1 MSGKGKGSKGKVEA
15 DAYMEANYVFDVSN
29 QVPCKR
35 QRLPNQNR
43 AVVISEPID
52 GTDPHPGLC
61 IELDDD
67 ISNPGDEESQI
78 ELQEK
83 ENAEYLASVFK
94 ALSIE
99 VNVRDLPASWL
110 RSVRSSM
117 TYLAGDEFSTPAMML
132 LKSSTLLEGGL
143 LSKRDVLK
151 FMSFAS
157 SCKEDY
163 TWNSLKDVQ
172 LAQWLAYIGA
182 TTVSEQQLFLLF
194 DEGITSPRKLVAIDD
209 EVLRTFGL
217 TKNDLNMYVTV
228 SLINSTWFLYHLKSR
243 HFLRRIRVAAASNRL
258 SFTNSKD
265 QQI

>member
-1 MSGKGKGSKGKVEA
+1 MSGKGKGSKGKVKA

-61 IELDDD
+61 IELNDD
-67 ISNPGDEESQI
+67 IGNPGDEESQL

-99 VNVRDLPASWL
+99 VNVRDLPTSWL
-110 RSVRSSM
+110 KSVRSSM

-143 LSKRDVLK
+143 LSRRDVLK

-182 TTVSEQQLFLLF
+182 TTVSEAQLFLLF
-194 DEGITSPRKLVAIDD
+194 DEGITSPRKLVALDD
-209 EVLRTFGL
+209 EVLGTFGFN
-217 TKNDLNMYVTV
+217 TNDLKMYVTITV
-228 SLINSTWFLYHLKSR
+228 SSITSSFVLF
-243 HFLRRIRVAAASNRL
+243 RVMTFSVQD
-258 SFTNSKD
+258 SSSCCK
-265 QQI
+265 

>member
-1 MSGKGKGSKGKVEA
+1 MSGKGKGSKGKVKA

-67 ISNPGDEESQI
+67 IGNPGDEESQL

-99 VNVRDLPASWL
+99 VNVRDLPTSWL
-110 RSVRSSM
+110 KSVRSSM

-132 LKSSTLLEGGL
+132 LKSCTLLESG

-182 TTVSEQQLFLLF
+182 TTVSEQQLLLLF
-194 DEGITSPRKLVAIDD
+194 DEGITSPRKLVAIGDS
-209 EVLRTFGL
+209 VLRTFGL
-217 TKNDLNMYVTV
+217 TTNDLNMYVTV
-228 SLINSTWFLYHLKSR
+228 TVS
-243 HFLRRIRVAAASNRL
+243 
-258 SFTNSKD
+258 SFEIMIFSSQGPSGCCK
-265 QQI
+265 

>member
-1 MSGKGKGSKGKVEA
+1 MSGKGKGSKG
-15 DAYMEANYVFDVSN
+15 MSNYVFDVSN

-35 QRLPNQNR
+35 QRLPNDNR
-43 AVVISEPID
+43 AVVIPNTID

-61 IELDDD
+61 IELDVD
-67 ISNPGDEESQI
+67 IDAPGDDERVAQ
-78 ELQEK
+78 ELQKK
-83 ENAEYLASVFK
+83 ENAEFLSDVFLA
-94 ALSIE
+94 LGIE
-99 VNVRDLPASWL
+99 VDVGDLPTSWL
-110 RSVRSSM
+110 KSARSSM

-143 LSKRDVLK
+143 LSRRDVLK

-182 TTVSEQQLFLLF
+182 TTVSEVQLFLLF

-228 SLINSTWFLYHLKSR
+228 SLINSTWLLYHLKSR

-258 SFTNSKD
+258 SFTPSKD

>member
-1 MSGKGKGSKGKVEA
+1 
-15 DAYMEANYVFDVSN
+15 VSN

-43 AVVISEPID
+43 AVVIFEPID

-67 ISNPGDEESQI
+67 IGNPGDEESQV

-99 VNVRDLPASWL
+99 VNVRDLPTSWL
-110 RSVRSSM
+110 KSVRSSM

-132 LKSSTLLEGGL
+132 LKSYTLLGGG

-163 TWNSLKDVQ
+163 TWNNLRDVQ
-172 LAQWLAYIGA
+172 LAQWLADIGA
-182 TTVSEQQLFLLF
+182 TTVSEAQLFLLFNF
-194 DEGITSPRKLVAIDD
+194 DEGITSPRKLVAIND

-228 SLINSTWFLYHLKSR
+228 SLINSTCFC
-243 HFLRRIRVAAASNRL
+243 IM
-258 SFTNSKD
+258 
-265 QQI
+265 

>member
-1 MSGKGKGSKGKVEA
+1 MSGKGKGSKGKVKA

-61 IELDDD
+61 IELNDD
-67 ISNPGDEESQI
+67 IGNPGDEESQL

-99 VNVRDLPASWL
+99 VNVRDLPTSWL
-110 RSVRSSM
+110 KSVRSSM

-132 LKSSTLLEGGL
+132 LKSCTLLESG

-182 TTVSEQQLFLLF
+182 TTVSEQQLLLLF
-194 DEGITSPRKLVAIDD
+194 DEGITSPRKLVAIGDS
-209 EVLRTFGL
+209 VLRTFGL
-217 TKNDLNMYVTV
+217 TTNDLNMYVTV
-228 SLINSTWFLYHLKSR
+228 TVS
-243 HFLRRIRVAAASNRL
+243 
-258 SFTNSKD
+258 SFEIMIFSSQDPSGCCK
-265 QQI
+265 

>member
-1 MSGKGKGSKGKVEA
+1 
-15 DAYMEANYVFDVSN
+15 
-29 QVPCKR
+29 
-35 QRLPNQNR
+35 
-43 AVVISEPID
+43 
-52 GTDPHPGLC
+52 
-61 IELDDD
+61 
-67 ISNPGDEESQI
+67 
-78 ELQEK
+78 
-83 ENAEYLASVFK
+83 
-94 ALSIE
+94 
-99 VNVRDLPASWL
+99 
-110 RSVRSSM
+110 M

-132 LKSSTLLEGGL
+132 LKSSTLLGGG

-163 TWNSLKDVQ
+163 TWNNLKDVQ
-172 LAQWLAYIGA
+172 LAQWLADIGA

-194 DEGITSPRKLVAIDD
+194 DEGITSPRKLAAIDD

-217 TKNDLNMYVTV
+217 TKNDLNMHVTV

-258 SFTNSKD
+258 SFTPSKD

>member
-61 IELDDD
+61 IELNDD
-67 ISNPGDEESQI
+67 IGNPGDEESQL

-99 VNVRDLPASWL
+99 VNVRDLPTSWL
-110 RSVRSSM
+110 KSVRSSM

-132 LKSSTLLEGGL
+132 LKSSTLLGGG

-163 TWNSLKDVQ
+163 TWNNLKDVQ
-172 LAQWLAYIGA
+172 LAQWLADIGA

-194 DEGITSPRKLVAIDD
+194 DEGITSPRKLAAIDD

-217 TKNDLNMYVTV
+217 TKNDLN
-228 SLINSTWFLYHLKSR
+228 INVR
-243 HFLRRIRVAAASNRL
+243 HCFIN
-258 SFTNSKD
+258 
-265 QQI
+265 Q

>member
-1 MSGKGKGSKGKVEA
+1 MS
-15 DAYMEANYVFDVSN
+15 NYVFDVSN

-61 IELDDD
+61 IELNDD
-67 ISNPGDEESQI
+67 IGNPGDEESQL

-110 RSVRSSM
+110 KSVRSSM

-132 LKSSTLLEGGL
+132 LKSSTLLGGG
-143 LSKRDVLK
+143 LSKRVVLK

-163 TWNSLKDVQ
+163 TWNNLKDVQ

-194 DEGITSPRKLVAIDD
+194 DEGITSPRKLVALDD
-209 EVLRTFGL
+209 DVLETFGFN
-217 TKNDLNMYVTV
+217 TNDLKMYVTITV
-228 SLINSTWFLYHLKSR
+228 SSITS
-243 HFLRRIRVAAASNRL
+243 
-258 SFTNSKD
+258 SFVFFRNKNA
-265 QQI
+265 IH

>member
-1 MSGKGKGSKGKVEA
+1 MSGKGKGSKGKVKA

-61 IELDDD
+61 IELNDD
-67 ISNPGDEESQI
+67 IGNPGDEESQL

-99 VNVRDLPASWL
+99 VNVRDLPTSWL
-110 RSVRSSM
+110 KSVRSSM

-132 LKSSTLLEGGL
+132 LKSSTLLEAGF

-182 TTVSEQQLFLLF
+182 TTVSEAQLFLLF
-194 DEGITSPRKLVAIDD
+194 DEGITSPRKLVALDD
-209 EVLRTFGL
+209 EVLGTFGFN
-217 TKNDLNMYVTV
+217 TNDLKMYVTITV
-228 SLINSTWFLYHLKSR
+228 SSITSSFVLF
-243 HFLRRIRVAAASNRL
+243 RVMTFSVQD
-258 SFTNSKD
+258 SSSCCK
-265 QQI
+265 

>member
-1 MSGKGKGSKGKVEA
+1 MSGKGKGAKG
-15 DAYMEANYVFDVSN
+15 MSNYVFDVSN

-35 QRLPNQNR
+35 QRLTNQQR
-43 AVVISEPID
+43 AVVISEPSD
-52 GTDPHPGLC
+52 DTVPTVPHPGLC

-67 ISNPGDEESQI
+67 IDAPGDEEHVAQ

-94 ALSIE
+94 ALAIE
-99 VNVRDLPASWL
+99 VDMRDLPTSWL
-110 RSVRSSM
+110 KSVRSSM

-132 LKSSTLLEGGL
+132 LKSCTRLESR

-182 TTVSEQQLFLLF
+182 TTVSEQQLLLLF
-194 DEGITSPRKLVAIDD
+194 DEGITSPRKLVAIGDS
-209 EVLRTFGL
+209 VLRTFGL
-217 TKNDLNMYVTV
+217 TTNDLNMYVTV
-228 SLINSTWFLYHLKSR
+228 TVS
-243 HFLRRIRVAAASNRL
+243 
-258 SFTNSKD
+258 SFEIMIFSSQDPSGCCK
-265 QQI
+265 

>member
-1 MSGKGKGSKGKVEA
+1 MSGKGKGSKG
-15 DAYMEANYVFDVSN
+15 MSNYVFDVSN

-61 IELDDD
+61 IELNDD
-67 ISNPGDEESQI
+67 IGNPGDEESQL

-99 VNVRDLPASWL
+99 VNVRDLPTSWL
-110 RSVRSSM
+110 KSVRSSM

-132 LKSSTLLEGGL
+132 LKSCTLLESG

-182 TTVSEQQLFLLF
+182 TTVSEQQLLLLF
-194 DEGITSPRKLVAIDD
+194 DEGITSPRKLVAIGDS
-209 EVLRTFGL
+209 VLRTFGL
-217 TKNDLNMYVTV
+217 TTNDLNMYVTV
-228 SLINSTWFLYHLKSR
+228 TVS
-243 HFLRRIRVAAASNRL
+243 
-258 SFTNSKD
+258 SFEIMIFSSQGPSGCCK
-265 QQI
+265 

>member
-1 MSGKGKGSKGKVEA
+1 MSGKGKGSKG
-15 DAYMEANYVFDVSN
+15 MSNYVFDVSN

-61 IELDDD
+61 IELNDD
-67 ISNPGDEESQI
+67 IGNPGDEESQL

-110 RSVRSSM
+110 KSVRSSM

-182 TTVSEQQLFLLF
+182 TTVSEAHLFLLF
-194 DEGITSPRKLVAIDD
+194 DEGITSPRKLVALDD
-209 EVLRTFGL
+209 EVLRWTFGFN
-217 TKNDLNMYVTV
+217 TNDLKMYVTITV
-228 SLINSTWFLYHLKSR
+228 SSITSSFV
-243 HFLRRIRVAAASNRL
+243 FFRVMTFSL
-258 SFTNSKD
+258 QDPIGCCK
-265 QQI
+265 

>member
-1 MSGKGKGSKGKVEA
+1 MSGKGKGSKSKVKA

-43 AVVISEPID
+43 AVVVSEPID

-67 ISNPGDEESQI
+67 IGNPGDEESQF

-99 VNVRDLPASWL
+99 VNVRDLPTSWL
-110 RSVRSSM
+110 KSVRSSM

-132 LKSSTLLEGGL
+132 LKSYTLLGGG

-163 TWNSLKDVQ
+163 TWNNLRDVQ
-172 LAQWLAYIGA
+172 LAQWLADIGA
-182 TTVSEQQLFLLF
+182 TTVSEAQLFLLF
-194 DEGITSPRKLVAIDD
+194 DEGITSPRKLVAIND

-228 SLINSTWFLYHLKSR
+228 SLINSTCFC
-243 HFLRRIRVAAASNRL
+243 IM
-258 SFTNSKD
+258 
-265 QQI
+265 

>member
-1 MSGKGKGSKGKVEA
+1 MSGKGKGSKGKVKA

-67 ISNPGDEESQI
+67 IGNPGDEESQL

-110 RSVRSSM
+110 KSVRSSM

-143 LSKRDVLK
+143 LSRRDVLK

-182 TTVSEQQLFLLF
+182 TTVSEAQLFLLF
-194 DEGITSPRKLVAIDD
+194 DEGITSPRKLVALDD
-209 EVLRTFGL
+209 EVLGTFGFN
-217 TKNDLNMYVTV
+217 TNDLKMYVTITV
-228 SLINSTWFLYHLKSR
+228 SSITSSFVLF
-243 HFLRRIRVAAASNRL
+243 RVMTFSVQD
-258 SFTNSKD
+258 SSSCCK
-265 QQI
+265 

>member
-1 MSGKGKGSKGKVEA
+1 MSGKGKGSKGKVKA

-61 IELDDD
+61 IELNDD
-67 ISNPGDEESQI
+67 IGNPGDEESQL

-99 VNVRDLPASWL
+99 VNVRDLPTSWL
-110 RSVRSSM
+110 KSVRSSM

-143 LSKRDVLK
+143 LSRRDVLK

-182 TTVSEQQLFLLF
+182 TTVSEAQLFLLF
-194 DEGITSPRKLVAIDD
+194 DEGITSPRKLVALDD
-209 EVLRTFGL
+209 EVLGTFGFN
-217 TKNDLNMYVTV
+217 TNDLKMYVTITV
-228 SLINSTWFLYHLKSR
+228 SSITSSFV
-243 HFLRRIRVAAASNRL
+243 FFRVMTFSL
-258 SFTNSKD
+258 QDPIGCCK
-265 QQI
+265 

>member
-1 MSGKGKGSKGKVEA
+1 MYLTCLTKYPASGSVCQIRTALLSFPNRSMALIPIRGSASSSMLILMLLATTSVWHK
-15 DAYMEANYVFDVSN
+15 N
-29 QVPCKR
+29 CKKKKT
-35 QRLPNQNR
+35 L
-43 AVVISEPID
+43 S
-52 GTDPHPGLC
+52 
-61 IELDDD
+61 
-67 ISNPGDEESQI
+67 
-78 ELQEK
+78 
-83 ENAEYLASVFK
+83 SVFK

-110 RSVRSSM
+110 KSVRSSM

-182 TTVSEQQLFLLF
+182 TTVSEAQLFLLF
-194 DEGITSPRKLVAIDD
+194 DEGITSPRKLVALDD
-209 EVLRTFGL
+209 EVLGTFGFN
-217 TKNDLNMYVTV
+217 TNDLKMYVTITV
-228 SLINSTWFLYHLKSR
+228 SSIITSSFVLF
-243 HFLRRIRVAAASNRL
+243 RVMTFSVQD
-258 SFTNSKD
+258 SSSCCK
-265 QQI
+265 

>member
-1 MSGKGKGSKGKVEA
+1 MSGKGKGSKG
-15 DAYMEANYVFDVSN
+15 MSNYVFDVSN

-61 IELDDD
+61 IELNDD
-67 ISNPGDEESQI
+67 IGNPGDEESQL

-99 VNVRDLPASWL
+99 VNVRDLPTSWL
-110 RSVRSSM
+110 KSVRSSM

-132 LKSSTLLEGGL
+132 LKSCTLLESG

-182 TTVSEQQLFLLF
+182 TTVSEQQLLLLF
-194 DEGITSPRKLVAIDD
+194 DEGITSPRKLVAIGDS
-209 EVLRTFGL
+209 VLRTFGL
-217 TKNDLNMYVTV
+217 TTTDLNMYVTV
-228 SLINSTWFLYHLKSR
+228 TVS
-243 HFLRRIRVAAASNRL
+243 
-258 SFTNSKD
+258 SFEIMIFSSQGPSGCCK
-265 QQI
+265 